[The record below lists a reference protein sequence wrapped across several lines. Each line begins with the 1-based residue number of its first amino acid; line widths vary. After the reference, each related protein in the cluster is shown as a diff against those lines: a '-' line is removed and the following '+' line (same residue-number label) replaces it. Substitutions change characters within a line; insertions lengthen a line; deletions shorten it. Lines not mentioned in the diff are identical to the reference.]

1 LYSRIRKHI
10 SASDFRR
17 LNENLTLKFRD
28 QLNPTFWEGNV
39 LKSNI
44 RTALFKFADAFAE
57 YVGIDSKAIKDVL
70 MLGGNAGYNY
80 TPYSD
85 VDVHLVIDPKYLPQ
99 CDPELLDDY
108 FKDKKTLWSL
118 THDVKVYGADVEP
131 YIEKPGLIRR
141 KSQGVFSI
149 LKNKWMQ
156 NPQKFEGELDEA
168 ELQKKSN
175 NIKNKIDTLI
185 QGNNETG
192 LRAIL
197 KKLNTARNS
206 SLDKFGE
213 YGFENLVFKE
223 LRNSGY
229 IDKVRTSV
237 VELKTKKLSLP

>member
-118 THDVKVYGADVEP
+118 THDVKIYGADVEP

>member
-1 LYSRIRKHI
+1 LYSRIIKHI

-80 TPYSD
+80 TTYSD

-131 YIEKPGLIRR
+131 YIEKPGIIRR

-156 NPQKFEGELDEA
+156 SPQKFEGELDEA
-168 ELQKKSN
+168 ELQKKLN